1 MEETQREFQT
11 ELQKLEGEKKLLEN
25 TILNQSKSNSS
36 DNETEKISL
45 EEKVRII
52 ISKSSKLET
61 IFFHDLSTMQ
71 GLVIYMKFIIFTGR
85 NRKD

>member
-52 ISKSSKLET
+52 LSKSSKLGT

-71 GLVIYMKFIIFTGR
+71 GFVIFMKY
-85 NRKD
+85 